1 MNRPWTADLGDGT
14 YRNPVLNADW
24 SDPDVIRVGD
34 DYYLTASSFGRV
46 PGLPLLH
53 SRDLVNWSL
62 VGHALDRLE
71 PAADFAVPRHDCGVW
86 APSMR
91 HHMRPVL
98 DLLGRSRPRHP
109 ADQRRVGARPVEH
122 PASRQGGK
130 GTDRPLPAV
139 GRGDRRGL
147 PRARLG
153 EVPLRHQEPDHRPPD
168 EPRRTR
174 TPRRGQDPDRRRSD
188 PRLVHPR
195 RPQALPARRRILDL
209 RPGRMG

>member
-91 HHMRPVL
+91 HHA
-98 DLLGRSRPRHP
+98 GRFWIFWGDPDHGIQQINAESVRGPWSTPHLVKAGKGLIDP
-109 ADQRRVGARPVEH
+109 CPLWDEETGEAYLVHAWAKSA
-122 PASRQGGK
+122 PASRTGS
-130 GTDRPLPAV
+130 PAT
-139 GRGDRRGL
+139 G
-147 PRARLG
+147 
-153 EVPLRHQEPDHRPPD
+153 
-168 EPRRTR
+168 
-174 TPRRGQDPDRRRSD
+174 
-188 PRLVHPR
+188 
-195 RPQALPARRRILDL
+195 
-209 RPGRMG
+209 